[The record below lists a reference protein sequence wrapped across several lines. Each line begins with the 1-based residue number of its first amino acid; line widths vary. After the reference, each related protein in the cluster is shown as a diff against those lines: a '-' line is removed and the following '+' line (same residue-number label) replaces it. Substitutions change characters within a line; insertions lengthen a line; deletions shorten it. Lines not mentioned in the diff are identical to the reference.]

1 MSDKV
6 PLFYKGEGEG
16 KTKPI
21 KIPGKLLPKQNLK
34 TLKSVDEFRKKIE
47 ENDSVAEHGKYV
59 AKNSS
64 TLAARIKKE
73 IEEQKGI
80 DKTWRDSIRA
90 GGKTQKRRK
99 HKRSTQKRKKAR
111 KTKRSTA

>member
-6 PLFYKGEGEG
+6 PLFYKGEG

-21 KIPGKLLPKQNLK
+21 KIPGKLPKQNRK
-34 TLKSVDEFRKKIE
+34 TLKSVDEFRKEIE

-64 TLAARIKKE
+64 TLAARIKKQ